1 MVSNVPYV
9 FFVKKK
15 REAKKNGMRGIR
27 SERFFSFVY
36 VDVMINVENSF
47 TVLWLAFK
55 YKNEHPSTYFA
66 DDQGLLFSQ
75 KSNNPFK
82 LVKNGKKLKNG

>member
-36 VDVMINVENSF
+36 VDVGINVENSS
-47 TVLWLAFK
+47 TVLRLAFK
-55 YKNEHPSTYFA
+55 YKNEHQPIYFA
-66 DDQGLLFSQ
+66 HDQGLLFSQ
-75 KSNNPFK
+75 NPRIYSNW
-82 LVKNGKKLKNG
+82 